1 MISAP
6 KSRIMGGEHI
16 YREFI
21 LVREEETFELRS
33 EGKLGVT
40 EMEEEG
46 KSNPGRTNTL

>member
-6 KSRIMGGEHI
+6 KGRIVGGEHI

-40 EMEEEG
+40 EMKEEG
-46 KSNPGRTNTL
+46 NSNPGRTNTL